1 MTAIRVS
8 GLFKKYG
15 DVVALN
21 YVDLEVPR
29 GSLFGLLGP
38 NGAGKSTLIRIAVGL
53 LRQDKGSVEVLG
65 LNPAHHHRE
74 VLSRVGY
81 VPELP
86 SFPEFMRGEE
96 YLRFVS
102 DLYGLGRDS
111 RSRVSEVLSIVGL
124 QGASKR
130 RIGSYSKGMIQR
142 LAIAQ
147 ALLPDPE
154 LLILDEP
161 LMGIDP
167 EARIQFRELFSNL
180 VSRGKTIL
188 YSSHVLEEVE
198 RISSHIAI
206 INKGKIVMSGS
217 REELQDLIGEG
228 RVLEIE
234 LFNEIPGIERSV
246 EEVEGVLKVYSSGN
260 VIRVVLRSDD
270 KDRLVR
276 RNISEVIYRRG
287 GIIVGMRIRSAAI
300 DEIFLEAIKR
310 T

>member
-38 NGAGKSTLIRIAVGL
+38 NGAGKSTLIRITVGL

-124 QGASKR
+124 QGTSKR